1 MNRVSDQTFDLRLE
15 LFNAPAPFDGLVV
28 RASGDPLRSTG
39 AFVVYECAASK
50 HYGFILTRL
59 AMDVRGERWG
69 MGLLYDVDS
78 SADAALPSS
87 PAALDS
93 RFRQRTEI
101 EFRYA

>member
-1 MNRVSDQTFDLRLE
+1 
-15 LFNAPAPFDGLVV
+15 
-28 RASGDPLRSTG
+28 
-39 AFVVYECAASK
+39 
-50 HYGFILTRL
+50 
-59 AMDVRGERWG
+59 MDVRGECWG

-93 RFRQRTEI
+93 RFRQRAEI